1 MDCLG
6 NKAVHFYSVP
16 CASGIYWFWDVESLE
31 RVPPMGSWL
40 PTK

>member
-16 CASGIYWFWDVESLE
+16 CASGIYWFWDVESRLS
-31 RVPPMGSWL
+31 RNLVGDL
-40 PTK
+40 FLY